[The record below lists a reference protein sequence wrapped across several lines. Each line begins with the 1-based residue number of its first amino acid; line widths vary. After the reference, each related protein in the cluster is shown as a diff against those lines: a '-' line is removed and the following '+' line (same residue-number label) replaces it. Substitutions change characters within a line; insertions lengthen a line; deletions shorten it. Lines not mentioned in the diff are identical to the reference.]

1 MQDPGGQVQELAE
14 RIRAASKIVA
24 LTGAGISTAAGI
36 PDFRGPQG
44 IYFTRRYPE
53 DVFDIQ
59 AFDRD
64 PRGFYQF
71 ARDFLEQRR
80 RISPSF
86 AHGVLARLEGE
97 GRLVGIVT
105 QNIDGLHQR
114 AGSRLVIEVHGGFG
128 HAHCRGCARGFLI
141 EELEDRVLAGEVP
154 LCEGC
159 GAVIKP
165 DIVFFGENVRDFER
179 AQALVAASDLLLV
192 IGTSLTVYPAASL
205 PDSAPGETVIVAQGV
220 APALRRRARVIESEI
235 EGFFEALS
243 ARLWA

>member
-1 MQDPGGQVQELAE
+1 MHDADGQIQELAG
-14 RIRAASKIVA
+14 RIRSARRAVA

-44 IYFTRRYPE
+44 IYVTRRYPE

-71 ARDFLEQRR
+71 ARDFLELRGR
-80 RISPSF
+80 LRPSL
-86 AHGVLARLEGE
+86 AHAFLRRLEDE
-97 GRLVGIVT
+97 GRLAGIVT

-114 AGSRLVIEVHGGFG
+114 AGSRLVIEIHGGFD
-128 HAHCRGCARGFLI
+128 HAHCRGCARGFSI
-141 EELEDRVLAGEVP
+141 EDLEDRVLAGEVP

-179 AQALVAASDLLLV
+179 AHALVASSDLLLV

-205 PDSAPGETVIVAQGV
+205 PDAAPGEIVIVSRDV
-220 APALRRRARVIESEI
+220 APAARRRARVMEGEI
-235 EGFFEALS
+235 EEVFEGLSVAL
-243 ARLWA
+243 WG